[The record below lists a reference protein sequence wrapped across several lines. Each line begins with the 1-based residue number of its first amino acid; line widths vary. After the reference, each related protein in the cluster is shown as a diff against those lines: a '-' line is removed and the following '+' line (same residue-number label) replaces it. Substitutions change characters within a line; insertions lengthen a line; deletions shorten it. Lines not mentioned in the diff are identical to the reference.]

1 MPLPFSASRHPNA
14 PSAPAST
21 ISRSISPATAPIPST
36 TTRGKASWSSTPTS
50 ASAAGAATRAAAR
63 PIRPRSPRCITTPA
77 RVALRPRKA
86 RNGRNRKPRPPIN
99 LPRPYR
105 LAINGYGRIGRC
117 FLRAL
122 LESPA
127 AHNLRVTAITE
138 PANLESITY
147 LTRYDS
153 THGRFPGAV
162 EAVDG
167 KLLVDGHAIRVSHAR
182 TPEEA
187 DWQGIDL
194 IVECS
199 GVYGKRADLERF
211 LTAGAPRLLLS
222 HPGASAEDVDATII
236 AGINPQTLNGREK
249 LVSAASCTTNAIVP
263 ILDLLHR
270 EIGIEQTL
278 LTTLHS
284 VMNDQPLIDGYHHDD
299 LRRTRSAMQSII
311 SVSTGLARGVER
323 LLPQL
328 AGRVQAKA
336 IRVPTTNVSAI
347 DLSIATQR
355 PVSAHSI
362 NLLLADAARGPLKK
376 LIAYS
381 EAAHASIDFN
391 HDPHS
396 AIVDGSQTRTAGTH
410 LVNLF
415 VWFDNEWGFA
425 NRMLEVAD
433 HWSRLWPECGPQK
446 DN

>member
-1 MPLPFSASRHPNA
+1 ML
-14 PSAPAST
+14 
-21 ISRSISPATAPIPST
+21 
-36 TTRGKASWSSTPTS
+36 
-50 ASAAGAATRAAAR
+50 
-63 PIRPRSPRCITTPA
+63 
-77 RVALRPRKA
+77 
-86 RNGRNRKPRPPIN
+86 KPK
-99 LPRPYR
+99 R

-122 LESPA
+122 LESPV
-127 AHNLRVTAITE
+127 AHPLQVVAINE
-138 PANLESITY
+138 PANLDSMAY

-153 THGRFPGAV
+153 THGRFPGLV

-167 KLLVDGHAIRVSHAR
+167 KLLIDNHAIRVSHAR
-182 TPEEA
+182 TPEEV
-187 DWQGIDL
+187 DWRDIDL
-194 IVECS
+194 VVECS
-199 GVYGKRADLERF
+199 GAYGRRNELTRF
-211 LTAGAPRLLLS
+211 IDAGAPRLLLS
-222 HPGASAEDVDATII
+222 HPGASADDVDATII
-236 AGINPQTLNGREK
+236 AGINQDSLTGDEK

-263 ILDLLHR
+263 LLDLLDR
-270 EIGIEQTL
+270 EVGIKQAL
-278 LTTLHS
+278 LSTLHS

-311 SVSTGLARGVER
+311 PVSTGLARGVER

-328 AGRVQAKA
+328 AGHVQAKA

-347 DLSIATQR
+347 DLTISTQR

-362 NLLLADAARGPLKK
+362 NQLLANATRGPLKR
-376 LIAYS
+376 LVAYS

-433 HWSRLWPECGPQK
+433 HWSRLWQTR
-446 DN
+446 